1 MTDGVPFLD
10 LKRQHATLAAELQ
23 AAISTVID
31 SQAFVLGSA
40 VAEFETA
47 MASYLGTPHAIG
59 VANGTDALYLSL
71 RLLDLQPGD
80 EVITSPF
87 TFFSTAGAIHNAG
100 GRPVF
105 ADINPKSFNLDPG
118 ATEATITD
126 RTRAILPVHLFGQM
140 ADMESL
146 MELAERRELTVI
158 EDAAQA
164 IGARRLHRGEK
175 RRAGSVGQVGCF
187 SFYPTKNL
195 GGWGDGG
202 MVATG
207 DDHLAEKLRSLRVH
221 GQESGLGS
229 YEHQS
234 VGINSRLD
242 ALQAAVLRVKL
253 ARLDEWNESRRAVA
267 ASYDEAFAGVD
278 SIVTPPADG
287 DAYHVY
293 NVYTIRAQRR
303 DQLRDYLAER
313 GIGTSVYYHLCL
325 HQQPC
330 FSYLGYQSG
339 AFPEAERAAQ
349 EVISLPMFPELT
361 EEEVERVVTAV
372 TEFYAGS

>member
-1 MTDGVPFLD
+1 MMDGVPFLD
-10 LKRQHATLAAELQ
+10 LKRQHAKLAAELG
-23 AAISTVID
+23 AAISPVID

-40 VAEFETA
+40 VAEFEAA
-47 MASYLGTPHAIG
+47 MASYIGTTHAIG
-59 VANGTDALYLSL
+59 VANGSDALYLSL
-71 RLLDLQPGD
+71 RLLDLKPGD

-100 GRPVF
+100 ARPVF
-105 ADINPKSFNLDPG
+105 ADIDPASFNLDPI
-118 ATEATITD
+118 AAEAAIGE
-126 RTRAILPVHLFGQM
+126 RTRAIIPVHLFGQM
-140 ADMESL
+140 ADMEPL
-146 MELAERRELTVI
+146 MQLAERHELTVI

-164 IGARRLHRGEK
+164 IGARRQHGGEK
-175 RRAGSVGQVGCF
+175 RRAGSVGHVACF

-202 MVATG
+202 MVTT
-207 DDHLAEKLRSLRVH
+207 DDDGLAAKLRSLRVH

-234 VGINSRLD
+234 IGINSRLD

-253 ARLDEWNESRRAVA
+253 AHLDEWNESRRAVA
-267 ASYDEAFAGVD
+267 ASYDEGLAGVD
-278 SIVTPPADG
+278 EIMTPPADG

-293 NVYTIRAQRR
+293 HVYTIRAQRR
-303 DQLRDYLAER
+303 DGLRDFLAGR
-313 GIGTSVYYHLCL
+313 GIATGVYYHLAL

-339 AFPEAERAAQ
+339 AFPEAERAAG

-372 TEFYAGS
+372 KEFYSGS